1 MYSTTGY
8 RTKSHV
14 SIVQFTFYSRT
25 CLYISRFTNFACY
38 RGEGGLVRRATGL
51 LQKARVMPGCLGKVS
66 SRTRSRTRREATV
79 VPFVQDA
86 QNVDLVGLIL
96 QELLDSTEKCMFPM
110 VEVTRERTDSA
121 GVVHKYKTFGRPDG
135 GLFEGIQY
143 DSYKCTNVLVQAL
156 SLVCR
161 MWDEVRSPITHPTAP
176 PA

>member
-1 MYSTTGY
+1 
-8 RTKSHV
+8 
-14 SIVQFTFYSRT
+14 
-25 CLYISRFTNFACY
+25 
-38 RGEGGLVRRATGL
+38 
-51 LQKARVMPGCLGKVS
+51 MPGCLGNQVS
-66 SRTRSRTRREATV
+66 SRTRSRTKREATV
-79 VPFVQDA
+79 VPFLQDA